1 MTSPG
6 KCDPVNRYRVA
17 VIGLGGMGQAHAE
30 AVLAEEA
37 CEVARRTQCMNN
49 FKQIGIAVQN

>member
-1 MTSPG
+1 M
-6 KCDPVNRYRVA
+6 NRYRIA
-17 VIGLGGMGQAHAE
+17 VIELGGMGQAHAE

-49 FKQIGIAVQN
+49 FKQISIAMQN